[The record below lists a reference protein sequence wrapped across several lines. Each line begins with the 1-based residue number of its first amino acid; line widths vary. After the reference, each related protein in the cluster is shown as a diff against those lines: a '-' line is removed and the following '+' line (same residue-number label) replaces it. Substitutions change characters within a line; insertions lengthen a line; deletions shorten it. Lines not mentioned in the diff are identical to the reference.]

1 MLIRSLLLCFIL
13 FISFAG
19 FAQHVI
25 VKGNAGSHA
34 GTVLQLKC
42 YEDLIT
48 WKEKELA
55 SCIVDKNGNF
65 RFVAE
70 INEVVMAFIHLD
82 VFKGIIYLEPGK
94 NYEIVLPK
102 KVQKLPE
109 DELNPFFEETEFFIR
124 VLNAN
129 NQDLNSLISSFSEQY
144 QKYLE
149 KYFDQFKGQLNK
161 TVTDSIIIALEKSF
175 SGTDNPFFSNYRYF
189 SYQTLRLLAYDRNK
203 EKFIETV
210 FYDHPVL
217 DQNPAYMELFNQVFT
232 NYLSAFSKTEYG
244 KDIPYFLIRE
254 KSYSK
259 IKLALE
265 QAPFFKDKR
274 LSDLIIVKSL
284 YDNFY
289 REDFPQESI
298 IFIIDSIRSSSS
310 GKINRT
316 IAGNVLEK
324 ITNLL
329 LNFPAPEFELP
340 DRNNKPH
347 SLGNFGGK
355 FVYLSF
361 INPRSYTSLQELEVL
376 KKLHARNF
384 EMLEIIT
391 ICACN
396 KMEEMQ
402 KLVKEKSYN
411 WKFLYF
417 AGNLDLIKNYNV
429 KVYPTYYLINPEG
442 KLAMLPAFPPTEPSF
457 EARYLNMLRSWKN
470 ELERRKAKSLQ
481 R

>member
-1 MLIRSLLLCFIL
+1 
-13 FISFAG
+13 
-19 FAQHVI
+19 
-25 VKGNAGSHA
+25 
-34 GTVLQLKC
+34 
-42 YEDLIT
+42 
-48 WKEKELA
+48 
-55 SCIVDKNGNF
+55 
-65 RFVAE
+65 
-70 INEVVMAFIHLD
+70 MAFIHLE

-109 DELNPFFEETEFFIR
+109 DELNPFFEETEFYIR
-124 VLNAN
+124 ILNGN
-129 NQDLNSLISSFSEQY
+129 DQDLNHLIGTFSEQY

-161 TVTDSIIIALEKSF
+161 TVTDSIIFALEKAF
-175 SGTDNPFFSNYRYF
+175 PATDNPFFNNYRLF
-189 SYQTLRLLAYDRNK
+189 SYHSLRLLAYDRNR
-203 EKFIETV
+203 EKFIESV

-217 DQNPAYMELFNQVFT
+217 DQNPAYMELFNQIFS
-232 NYLSAFSKTEYG
+232 NYLSAFSKSEFG
-244 KDIPYFLIRE
+244 KEIPYFLIRE

-274 LSDLIIVKSL
+274 LTDLIIIKSL
-284 YDNFY
+284 FDNFY

-298 IFIIDSIRSSSS
+298 IFTLDSIRTSSTD
-310 GKINRT
+310 KIYRT

-329 LNFPAPEFELP
+329 LNYPAPEFELP
-340 DRNNKPH
+340 DKSNKLH
-347 SLGNFGGK
+347 SLGNFNGK

-361 INPRSYTSLQELEVL
+361 MNPRSYTSLQELEVL
-376 KKLHARNF
+376 KKLNSRNF

-391 ICACN
+391 ICSCS

-402 KLVKEKSYN
+402 KLIKEKSYN
-411 WKFLYF
+411 WKFLYY
-417 AGNLDLIKNYNV
+417 AGNLDLIKSYNV
-429 KVYPTYYLINPEG
+429 KVYPTYYMINPEG

-457 EARYLNMLRSWKN
+457 EARYLDMLRSWKN
-470 ELERRKAKSLQ
+470 ELERRKSKGLQ

>member
-1 MLIRSLLLCFIL
+1 MLTRSLLLGFVF
-13 FISFAG
+13 FISVAG
-19 FAQHVI
+19 FAQNVV
-25 VKGNAGSHA
+25 VKGNAGSYT
-34 GTVLQLKC
+34 GTVLQLKY

-48 WKEKELA
+48 RKEKELA
-55 SCIVDKNGNF
+55 SCKVDKDGNF
-65 RFVAE
+65 RFIAK
-70 INEVVMAFIHLD
+70 IDEVVMAFIHLD

-109 DELNPFFEETEFFIR
+109 DELNPFFEESEFYIR
-124 VLNAN
+124 ILNGN
-129 NQDLNSLISSFSEQY
+129 GQDLNHLIGSFSEHY

-161 TVTDSIIIALEKSF
+161 TVTDSIIYALEKSF
-175 SGTDNPFFSNYRYF
+175 SGTANPFFDNFRHF
-189 SYQTLRLLAYDRNK
+189 SYHSLRLLAYDRNK

-210 FYDHPVL
+210 FYNHPVL
-217 DQNPAYMELFNQVFT
+217 VQNPAYMELFNQVFA

-274 LSDLIIVKSL
+274 LTDLIIVKSL
-284 YDNFY
+284 FDNFY

-298 IFIIDSIRSSSS
+298 VFIIDSIRISS
-310 GKINRT
+310 GSNINRM

-329 LNFPAPEFELP
+329 LNYPAPEFELP
-340 DRNNKPH
+340 DNNNKPH
-347 SLGNFGGK
+347 SLGNYGGK

-361 INPRSYTSLQELEVL
+361 INPRSYTSVQELEVL

-391 ICACN
+391 ICACS
-396 KMEEMQ
+396 KIEEMQ
-402 KLVKEKSYN
+402 KLIKEKSYN
-411 WKFLYF
+411 WKFLYY
-417 AGNLDLIKNYNV
+417 AGNLDLIKRYNV

-442 KLAMLPAFPPTEPSF
+442 KLAMIPAFPPTEPSF
-457 EARYLNMLRSWKN
+457 EARYLDMLRSWKN
-470 ELERRKAKSLQ
+470 ELERRKAKGLQ